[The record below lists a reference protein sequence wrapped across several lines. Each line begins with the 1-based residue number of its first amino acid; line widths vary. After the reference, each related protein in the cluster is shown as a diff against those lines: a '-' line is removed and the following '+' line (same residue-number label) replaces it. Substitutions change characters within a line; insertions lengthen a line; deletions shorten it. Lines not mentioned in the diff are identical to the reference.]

1 MKYKL
6 VVFDLDGTILDTTEG
21 ILEAVE
27 YTIAKFGLPQIPHE
41 TLLSFIGPPIQES
54 FMRYYDIR
62 GEILQQISDEFRKSY
77 SSTHLLK
84 AQPYCGIYQ
93 LFNSLTETGV
103 KIAIAT
109 YKREDYALKLLHHY
123 DFDKFT
129 SIMHGGDN
137 LNKLKKSD
145 IITKCIQEA
154 EISDAKDVVMIGD
167 TIFDAEGAKTL
178 GIDFI
183 AVTYGF
189 GFHPNAPENI
199 CSIGYAKTPLEIL
212 NILNNEN

>member
-21 ILEAVE
+21 ILKAIE
-27 YTIAKFGLPQIPHE
+27 YTIAKFDLPQIPRE

-54 FMRYYDIR
+54 FMKYYDIK
-62 GEILQQISDEFRKSY
+62 GEKLQQITDEFRKSY

-84 AQPYCGIYQ
+84 AQPYNGIYH
-93 LFNSLTETGV
+93 LFNTLKKLGV

-109 YKREDYALKLLHHY
+109 YKREDYALKLLKHY
-123 DFDKFT
+123 AFDKFT
-129 SIMHGGDN
+129 SIMYGGDN

-154 EISDAKDVVMIGD
+154 KITDTKDVVMIGD
-167 TIFDAEGAKTL
+167 TIFDSEGAKIL

-189 GFHPNAPENI
+189 GFHSNPSEDI
-199 CSIGYAKTPLEIL
+199 YCIGYAKTPLEIL
-212 NILNNEN
+212 NILKQ